1 MRYCI
6 HILHSIYYSNK
17 KTIEGENMKNKN
29 IITKI
34 YRESEVKRISE
45 KIMML
50 NNYPLDEIKFLN
62 IRLITSLILF
72 FITLLIFK
80 TGYILSPII
89 ALVYYYLF
97 EYLFLDTF
105 IQKRIKKIDREALT
119 FFEIL
124 TLTLESGRDLEKA
137 LEITVLN
144 VNSELSEEFKKT
156 LFEVKFGKSLLEA
169 LNDTKKRIPSETINN
184 IILNITQTNIFG
196 NRIIDTMYSQIEFLR
211 DKQVLEVREQIN
223 KLPNKISIISVLF
236 IVPIILLIVLGPF
249 LISFING

>member
-1 MRYCI
+1 
-6 HILHSIYYSNK
+6 
-17 KTIEGENMKNKN
+17 MKNKN

-97 EYLFLDTF
+97 EYVFLDTF
-105 IQKRIKKIDREALT
+105 IQKRIKKLDREALT

-211 DKQVLEVREQIN
+211 DKQVLSIREQIN

-249 LISFING
+249 LISFIGG

>member
-1 MRYCI
+1 
-6 HILHSIYYSNK
+6 
-17 KTIEGENMKNKN
+17 MKNKN

-34 YRESEVKRISE
+34 YRESEVKRVSE

-62 IRLITSLILF
+62 IRLITSLIIF

-97 EYLFLDTF
+97 EYIFLDIV
-105 IQKRIKKIDREALT
+105 IQNRIKKLDREALT

-124 TLTLESGRDLEKA
+124 TLTLESGRNLEKA

-144 VNSELSEEFKKT
+144 VNSELSQEFKKT
-156 LFEVKFGKSLLEA
+156 LFEVKFGKSLIEA

-211 DKQVLEVREQIN
+211 DKQVLSIREQIN

-249 LISFING
+249 LISFIGG

>member
-1 MRYCI
+1 M
-6 HILHSIYYSNK
+6 
-17 KTIEGENMKNKN
+17 
-29 IITKI
+29 
-34 YRESEVKRISE
+34 
-45 KIMML
+45 
-50 NNYPLDEIKFLN
+50 
-62 IRLITSLILF
+62 
-72 FITLLIFK
+72 
-80 TGYILSPII
+80 
-89 ALVYYYLF
+89 
-97 EYLFLDTF
+97 FLDTF
-105 IQKRIKKIDREALT
+105 IQKRIKKLDREALT

-196 NRIIDTMYSQIEFLR
+196 NKIIDTMYSQIEFLR
-211 DKQVLEVREQIN
+211 DKQVLSIREQIN

-249 LISFING
+249 LISFIGG

>member
-1 MRYCI
+1 MR
-6 HILHSIYYSNK
+6 
-17 KTIEGENMKNKN
+17 NKN
-29 IITKI
+29 IITRI
-34 YRESEVKRISE
+34 YRDSEVKRINE
-45 KIMML
+45 KITML
-50 NNYPLDEIKFLN
+50 NNYTLDEIKFLN
-62 IRLITSLILF
+62 IRLVTTLLVFIL
-72 FITLLIFK
+72 TLLIFR

-89 ALVYYYLF
+89 AIVYYYLF
-97 EYLFLDTF
+97 EYLLLDTL
-105 IQKRIKKIDREALT
+105 IQKRIRKLDREALT

-144 VNSELSEEFKKT
+144 VNSELSQEFKKT

-196 NRIIDTMYSQIEFLR
+196 NKIIDTMYSQIEFLR
-211 DKQVLEVREQIN
+211 DKQVLSVREQIN
-223 KLPNKISIISVLF
+223 KLPNKISIVSVVF

-249 LISFING
+249 LISFITG

>member
-1 MRYCI
+1 MR
-6 HILHSIYYSNK
+6 
-17 KTIEGENMKNKN
+17 NKN

-45 KIMML
+45 KIKML

-97 EYLFLDTF
+97 EYVFLDTF
-105 IQKRIKKIDREALT
+105 IQKRIKKLDREALT

-211 DKQVLEVREQIN
+211 DKQVLSIREQIN